1 MIVMSITQP
10 KVIEHLMSITY
21 KDSNI
26 YQELMTIITE
36 LMKDTQGTKIILQI
50 EA

>member
-1 MIVMSITQP
+1 MSTTQP
-10 KVIEHLMSITY
+10 VIEHLMSITY

-26 YQELMTIITE
+26 YQELMAIITE
-36 LMKDTQGTKIILQI
+36 LIKDTQRTKIILQI

>member
-1 MIVMSITQP
+1 MSTTQP

-21 KDSNI
+21 KNSNI
-26 YQELMTIITE
+26 YQELMAIITE
-36 LMKDTQGTKIILQI
+36 LIKDTQRTKIILQI